1 MDALKFVD
9 KEGNVE
15 ITITTRS
22 IQNSL
27 RRLKSRVGED
37 AAMHYCDYRSSAEGT
52 LQWLV
57 CRLFQRARSGRH
69 CPL

>member
-1 MDALKFVD
+1 MDALKFAD
-9 KEGNVE
+9 KPGNVE

-37 AAMHYCDYRSSAEGT
+37 AAMHYCDYRW
-52 LQWLV
+52 QWW
-57 CRLFQRARSGRH
+57 FPHGGS
-69 CPL
+69 

>member
-1 MDALKFVD
+1 MDALKFAD
-9 KEGNVE
+9 KAGNVE

-37 AAMHYCDYRSSAEGT
+37 AAMHYCDYRSSVE
-52 LQWLV
+52 V
-57 CRLFQRARSGRH
+57 CRFFLKARSGRH

>member
-1 MDALKFVD
+1 MDALKFAD
-9 KEGNVE
+9 KAGNVE

-37 AAMHYCDYRSSAEGT
+37 AAMHYCDYRSCAAS
-52 LQWLV
+52 
-57 CRLFQRARSGRH
+57 S
-69 CPL
+69 

>member
-1 MDALKFVD
+1 MDALKFAD
-9 KEGNVE
+9 KAGNVE

-27 RRLKSRVGED
+27 RRLKSRVGAD
-37 AAMHYCDYRSSAEGT
+37 AAMHYCDARQPRARCS
-52 LQWLV
+52 WLV
-57 CRLFQRARSGRH
+57 CRLFLRARSGRH